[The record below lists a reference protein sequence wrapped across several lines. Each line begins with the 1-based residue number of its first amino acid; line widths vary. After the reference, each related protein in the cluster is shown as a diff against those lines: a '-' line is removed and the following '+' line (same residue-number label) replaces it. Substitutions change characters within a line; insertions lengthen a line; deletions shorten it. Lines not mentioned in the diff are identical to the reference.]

1 MLYYDVKR
9 KIMPSSPNNYYREQM
24 QELINTQW
32 DNTTMLQ
39 TIEEESPFASFQFRE
54 VEVRMIHALD
64 KSTRA
69 KQGDDFRELIFK
81 NIDYLVNLGAYYK
94 FDNAYWL
101 AINIDELNRTTKNII
116 VRRCNNVL
124 KWKSIDDVVHSHPCV
139 LEYDATAS
147 SPRVDNNVITP
158 NNRIRIIVQAN
169 EETLSLKV
177 NHRFIFGGRPFKIIG
192 YNNYM
197 IDTIDGV
204 QNIMY
209 IQTQLDE
216 ISPYDDFVNNIAYN
230 YSIIEDELSE
240 DEEYIETSSDDL
252 MTAAIVEDGDITYL
266 SLVANVSSLHNRI
279 IINPAFNY
287 VRQNYTV
294 TFTAFLYIDGVQ
306 QEDEVDVI
314 AVGAP
319 DWAYEF
325 EVLGNN
331 TFQLKC
337 KKISQVPLELVFT
350 SRDVTKSLLVDL
362 KSMF

>member
-9 KIMPSSPNNYYREQM
+9 KIMPSSPNDYYRENM
-24 QELINTQW
+24 QQLINYQW

-39 TIEEESPFASFQFRE
+39 TIEEETPFASFQFKE
-54 VEVRMIHALD
+54 IEVRMVHALD

-69 KQGDDFRELIFK
+69 KQGNDFRELIFK
-81 NIDYLVNLGAYYK
+81 DIDYLVNLGAYYK

-101 AINIDELNRTTKNII
+101 AINIDEVNRTTKNII

-124 KWKSIDDVVHSHPCV
+124 KWKSVDDIIYSYPCI

-147 SPRVDNNVITP
+147 SPRVDNDVITP

-169 EETLSLKV
+169 EDTLKLKV
-177 NHRFIFGGRPFKIIG
+177 NHRFIFAGRPFKIIG

-230 YSIIEDELSE
+230 YNYIEDKPTE
-240 DEEYIETSSDDL
+240 DEDYMITSNDDL
-252 MTAAIVEDGDITYL
+252 LTAAIVEDGDISYI
-266 SLVANVSSLHNRI
+266 SLVANISSLHNRI

-294 TFTAFLYIDGVQ
+294 TFTAYLYIDGVQ
-306 QEDEVDVI
+306 QPDDVDVV

-319 DWAYEF
+319 EWTYDF
-325 EVLGNN
+325 EALGNN
-331 TFQLKC
+331 TFKLKC
-337 KKISQVPLELVFT
+337 KKISQIPLELIFT
-350 SRDVTKSLLVDL
+350 SRDVRKSLLVDL